1 LWTDVAKDF
10 FFEKKKQKTFGHWAS
25 ASPERLGPGFRSFLV
40 LFFKKERLPLRIVAG
55 TWRGKRLVAPAGD
68 ATRPTAE
75 RARQALFDMLAHAS
89 WGGRDLLEGARVLDA
104 FAGTG
109 ALGLEALSRGAAEAT
124 FMENSRAALAALG
137 ANVAACNAGARAR
150 ILAVDATHPPK
161 GGPCQIIFLDP
172 PYDHDLLNLSLH
184 ALRESGWMVTGTIIV
199 AEARRSTQ
207 CESPGTLLDERSY
220 GTAKIMVW
228 RGD

>member
-1 LWTDVAKDF
+1 LWTEIAKDF
-10 FFEKKKQKTFGHWAS
+10 FFEKKKQRTFAHWAS
-25 ASPERLGPGFRSFLV
+25 AC
-40 LFFKKERLPLRIVAG
+40 PLRIIAG

-75 RARQALFDMLAHAS
+75 RARQALFDMLAHAP
-89 WGGRDLLEGARVLDA
+89 WGGRDLLDGARVLDA

-109 ALGLEALSRGAAEAT
+109 ALGLEALSRGAAEAV

-137 ANVAACNAGARAR
+137 ANVAACNAGSRAR
-150 ILAVDATHPPK
+150 ILAVDATRPPK
-161 GGPCQIIFLDP
+161 GGPSRIIFLDP

-184 ALRESGWMVTGTIIV
+184 ALRESGWIVSGTIIV
-199 AEARRSTQ
+199 AEGRRSTQ
-207 CESPGTLLDERSY
+207 CESPGTLLDERAY